1 MVKARSGYDVSSKI
15 TLDFVFMAWQ
25 VQQARTSALGSKQ
38 WALSRGKVVTVRKAI
53 WVGFAL
59 AFIAVLTFCLSS
71 LSPLE
76 AEGNFLLNGD
86 FEEGRALTPSNW
98 SLGFYPQRPNI
109 EKCIHRS
116 SERAKSGHWSLRID
130 TRPVLGEET
139 TLVFNG
145 AISPE
150 VAKFKRQRLTLVG
163 WVYIE
168 PNTAVRPISVRLRTF
183 GKDEKGNYTFLDDVL
198 GGKVMGEPGKWIQFR
213 FSGIVPNRDIA
224 AMDLHCHIQPDLIP
238 TVQFLD
244 DLRLEVFTPPDLE
257 VHLPHNAIWR
267 DEPVLSVEV
276 RWHGKRNP
284 EVFDF
289 RLLDGKNKIVKRW
302 SKKGLSGIYGLEL
315 SPPYLPEGRYR
326 LLCVASSH
334 SDEKVASAEISLDIV
349 SSPWEGATVQRKQQ
363 ISVVGQEGQRPSAF
377 TAMGSTA
384 PTDLPDFVPSET
396 EPLSPDVDL
405 TKWRRKGY
413 VVFTRHW
420 LDNFSRMSR
429 PRPDEF
435 GSIRIFASLGEYEPV
450 TLLVWALKPLKS
462 VRITASD
469 LVGGKATISSSN
481 VEVRVVRFIHN
492 LPAFHEK
499 RKQIDIPEGQT
510 QVFWLLIYIPKQA
523 LPGFYEGNILV
534 QPENSEPTQVP
545 LLVRVL
551 PLKLPSLPKG
561 YGFWWKMDARWNGY
575 YSKDRETA
583 LEQVRKQFILLR
595 EYGCNMV
602 SCYGMPKM
610 AKQPDGSIAYDFT
623 QDHWGHNAF
632 SLADFFRIGRETKFL
647 SPKVPLQYPGAESL
661 HSWWIAKFLSIDR
674 NSEEFAKFYLKVCQ
688 RIDKWVKGQ
697 GFTLAFACVDEIG
710 NAPERRQ
717 EALRFYRIAKGAGVL
732 TSVTDNSM
740 HGGVHLMGQKRFDE
754 IIDMRLY
761 NFITPEMIEHTRRS
775 RDKLWL
781 YNLGSAGWSA
791 KLDRLVF
798 GLFAER
804 CGAEGVSQ
812 WAFQWPSGGIS
823 PYEAAAN
830 NQPTGWHYALSA
842 PDGPIPTLALEGVR
856 EGIDDAR
863 YLNLLPSKQQNA
875 FLGEIKPFSTAVPEY
890 LAEQNGKTFD
900 VLRWRIARDALKRLK

>member
-1 MVKARSGYDVSSKI
+1 MRGEVWTSVALVSVAILVFCFGTASSPKAQNN
-15 TLDFVFMAWQ
+15 LM
-25 VQQARTSALGSKQ
+25 
-38 WALSRGKVVTVRKAI
+38 
-53 WVGFAL
+53 
-59 AFIAVLTFCLSS
+59 
-71 LSPLE
+71 
-76 AEGNFLLNGD
+76 LNGD
-86 FEEGRALTPSNW
+86 FEEGKELTPSNW
-98 SLGFYPQRPNI
+98 SLSFYPQRPGI
-109 EKCIHRS
+109 EKCIYRS
-116 SERAKSGHWSLRID
+116 SERVKSGRWSLRID
-130 TRPVLGEET
+130 TNPVLGEET

-145 AISPE
+145 AVSPE
-150 VAKFKRQRLTLVG
+150 AARFKGERLILSG
-163 WVYIE
+163 WVFVE
-168 PNTAVRPISVRLRTF
+168 PRTAIRPITMRLRTF
-183 GKDEKGNYTFLDDVL
+183 GRDEKGNYTFLGDVL
-198 GGKVMGEPGKWIQFR
+198 EGKVLGEPGKWIRFR
-213 FSGIVPNRDIA
+213 FSGIVPNRDIT
-224 AMDLHCHIQPDLIP
+224 AMDLHCHIQPDLVP

-257 VHLPHNAIWR
+257 VHFPHNVVWR

-302 SKKGLSGIYGLEL
+302 NKKGLSGVYGLEFT
-315 SPPYLPEGRYR
+315 PPYLPEGRYR
-326 LLCVASSH
+326 LLCVALSH
-334 SDEKVASAEISLDIV
+334 SGEKLVSAEVSLDIV
-349 SSPWEGATVQRKQQ
+349 SSPWEGTTVRRKQQ

-377 TAMGSTA
+377 SAMGSTA
-384 PTDLPDFVPSET
+384 PTNLPDFVPSEP
-396 EPLSPDVDL
+396 EPLSPEVDL
-405 TKWRRKGY
+405 TKWRQKGY

-435 GSIRIFASLGEYEPV
+435 GPIRVFASPGEYEPA

-462 VRITASD
+462 VRVTASD
-469 LVGGKATISSSN
+469 IIGEKATISSSN
-481 VEVRVVRFIHN
+481 VEVRVVRFIRN

-499 RKQIDIPEGQT
+499 REQIDIPEGQT
-510 QVFWLLIYIPKQA
+510 QVFWLLIYIPTQA
-523 LPGFYEGNILV
+523 LPGFYEGNIVV

-551 PLKLPSLPKG
+551 PLKLPLPPKG

-575 YSKDRETA
+575 YSKNRETA

-610 AKQPDGSIAYDFT
+610 TKLPDGSIAYDFT
-623 QDHWGHNAF
+623 QDHWGHDAF

-661 HSWWIAKFLSIDR
+661 HSWWITKFLGVDR
-674 NSEEFAKFYLKVCQ
+674 NSEEFAKFYREVCQ
-688 RIDKWVKGQ
+688 RIDKWVKEQ

-717 EALRFYRIAKGAGVL
+717 EALRFYRIAKEAGVL

-761 NFITPEMIEHTRRS
+761 NFITPEMIEHTRKSGDR
-775 RDKLWL
+775 LWL

-791 KLDRLVF
+791 KLDRFVF

-812 WAFQWPSGGIS
+812 WAFQWPSGGS
-823 PYEAAAN
+823 NPYEAAAK
-830 NQPTGWHYALSA
+830 NQPTGWHYALPA
-842 PDGPIPTLALEGVR
+842 PDGPLPTLALEGVR

-863 YLNLLPSKQQNA
+863 YLNLLSPKQRNA
-875 FLGEIKPFSTAVPEY
+875 FLAVIKPFSTAISEY
-890 LAEQNGKTFD
+890 LAEQSGKAFD
-900 VLRWRIARDALKRLK
+900 ALRWRIAREVIKRHGR